1 MDCNDEKLIC
11 DVCGQEAIGVVASRL
26 GPISFAKCK
35 RCFENGLEPYWLVVA
50 TIVMIGGLDN
60 AAEWLKELVKITLEF
75 KGITMEKFIDDVQ
88 ELIDASKGGQHDV

>member
-1 MDCNDEKLIC
+1 MFVGKKLL
-11 DVCGQEAIGVVASRL
+11 VLLRL
-26 GPISFAKCK
+26 VWVRSVLQKCK